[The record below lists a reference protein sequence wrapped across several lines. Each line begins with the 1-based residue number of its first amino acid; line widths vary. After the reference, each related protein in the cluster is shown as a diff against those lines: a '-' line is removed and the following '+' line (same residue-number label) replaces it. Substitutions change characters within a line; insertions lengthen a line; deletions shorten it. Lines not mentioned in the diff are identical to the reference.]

1 MALPLEGL
9 LVVAV
14 EQAVAAPL
22 CTARLRQ
29 AGARVIK
36 IERAE
41 GDFARLYDDAARGE
55 SSYFN
60 WLNQGKESL
69 VLDIKSSDDQT
80 LLRQIIAQA
89 DVLVQNLAPGAL
101 ARAGLDP
108 QDLRQQH
115 PALITCDISGYG
127 DSPQVAGL
135 KAYDLLVQAES
146 GLVGISGGQSEPGR
160 IGVSVC
166 DIGAGMTAHAIILEA
181 LLARAI
187 TGKGRSLHVSLFD
200 VAAEWMTV
208 PFVHE
213 RYGNGAPGRV
223 GLHHPSI
230 APYGAYAT
238 GDNKET
244 LIAIQNER
252 EWVRLCDEVFR
263 QPQMAIDARFDSNIN
278 RVTNRTALDA
288 DILQCL
294 APLTASEFRDRLV
307 AAGIAYGAL
316 NSTAE
321 LLEHRALTTATLS
334 TAEGLELS
342 LPASAQLQNLK
353 NSQPEDIAT
362 LKTPAI
368 GEHNDS
374 IRQEFAGCS

>member
-9 LVVAV
+9 LVVAI

-22 CTARLRQ
+22 CTSRLCQ

-36 IERAE
+36 VERAE

-60 WLNQGKESL
+60 WLNQGKESI
-69 VLDIKSSDDQT
+69 VLDIKSRDDQQ
-80 LLRQIIAQA
+80 LLKQIIAHT

-108 QDLRQQH
+108 AELRAQH
-115 PALITCDISGYG
+115 SRLITCDISGYG

-135 KAYDLLVQAES
+135 KAYDLLVQAEA
-146 GLVGISGGQSEPGR
+146 GLVGVSGGKQEPGR
-160 IGVSVC
+160 IGVSIC
-166 DIGAGMTAHAIILEA
+166 DIGAGMTAHALILEA
-181 LLARAI
+181 LLARA
-187 TGKGRSLHVSLFD
+187 TSGEGRALHVSLFD

-238 GDNKET
+238 GDSKET

-252 EWVRLCDEVFR
+252 EWVRLCEQVF
-263 QPQMAIDARFDSNIN
+263 QMPAMATDAQFDSNIN
-278 RVTNRTALDA
+278 RVSNRQALD
-288 DILQCL
+288 IEIQHCIK
-294 APLTASEFRDRLV
+294 PLTAAAFRQRL
-307 AAGIAYGAL
+307 ADAGIAYGAL
-316 NSTAE
+316 NSTAD
-321 LLEHRALTTATLS
+321 LLQHRALTTATLS
-334 TAEGLELS
+334 TASGLELS
-342 LPASAQLQNLK
+342 LPASAQLQNLLAC
-353 NSQPEDIAT
+353 QPQDVDNNR
-362 LKTPAI
+362 TPTV
-368 GEHNDS
+368 GEHTDPIRREFRCDS
-374 IRQEFAGCS
+374 